1 MADGATS
8 LGAPALRA
16 RYLRGLTAA
25 VGQTAGAYGYTLAI
39 WCTGAMLT
47 HFHGLPSPGDVALFV
62 GGAVTAFALVEL
74 GAVRGSLSRSEAAP
88 TRAVWLAGAVNG
100 LSAGAAVAAAYGL
113 SIAIG
118 VGHLA
123 WPVTA
128 FAASTIYFLVLGLQ
142 VAVFEDRAT

>member
-1 MADGATS
+1 MRD
-8 LGAPALRA
+8 

-25 VGQTAGAYGYTLAI
+25 VGQTAGAYGYTLVI
-39 WCTGAMLT
+39 WCTGAMLI

-62 GGAVTAFALVEL
+62 AGAVTAFVLVEL
-74 GAVRGSLSRSEAAP
+74 GAIRGPPSRSEAAP
-88 TRAVWLAGAVNG
+88 ARAVWLAGAVNG
-100 LSAGAAVAAAYGL
+100 VSAGAAVAGAYGL

-128 FAASTIYFLVLGLQ
+128 FAASATYYLILGLQ
-142 VAVFEDRAT
+142 VALSEKKA